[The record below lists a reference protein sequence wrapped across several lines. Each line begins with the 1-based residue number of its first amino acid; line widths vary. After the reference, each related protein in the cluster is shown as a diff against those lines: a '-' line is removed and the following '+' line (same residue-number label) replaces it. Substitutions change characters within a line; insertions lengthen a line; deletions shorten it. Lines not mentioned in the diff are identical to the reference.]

1 MSTLHEPAT
10 SISIVSPV
18 FNESKGLSVF
28 VDRVEEALRDTGL
41 EYEIVL
47 VDDGS
52 QDDSWD
58 VIAELAM
65 KDPHV
70 RGVELSRN
78 FGKEA
83 ALMAGLAETRGDAVL
98 VMDSDLQHPPR
109 VIPEMVQAWR
119 SGADIVE
126 AVKRTRTGQSRAV
139 QVASRL
145 FNSMFRRLTRVDLT
159 NATDFRLLGREVVDT
174 VNAMPERAVFF
185 RGMSTWVGFTR
196 AQVGFDVDAR
206 LAGESRWGVRAL
218 ARLAINAITSFTA
231 APLHL
236 VTLAGV
242 AFTMFSIVVGVQ
254 TFVRWLLGDAIQGFT
269 TVILLLL
276 IQGSFILL
284 GLGIIGEYLARIHEE
299 VKARPRYVVSRR
311 TQESS

>member
-1 MSTLHEPAT
+1 MSTLHNPAT

-18 FNESKGLSVF
+18 FNEAQGLPLF
-28 VDRVEEALRDTGL
+28 IDRVEEALHDTGL

-52 QDDSWD
+52 QDGSWE
-58 VIAELAM
+58 VIAELSM

-83 ALMAGLAETRGDAVL
+83 ALMAGLAETHGDAVL
-98 VMDSDLQHPPR
+98 VMDADLQHPPR
-109 VIPEMVQAWR
+109 VIPDMVRAWR
-119 SGADIVE
+119 AGADIVE
-126 AVKRTRTGQSRAV
+126 AVKRTRTGQSRAA
-139 QVASRL
+139 QFASRM
-145 FNSMFRRLTRVDLT
+145 FNSVFRRLTRVDLT

-174 VNAMPERAVFF
+174 VIAMPERAVFF
-185 RGMSTWVGFTR
+185 RGMSTWVGFSR
-196 AQVGFDVDAR
+196 AQVEFDVDAR
-206 LAGESRWGVRAL
+206 VTGESRWGVRAL
-218 ARLAINAITSFTA
+218 ARLAINAVTSFTA

-242 AFTMFSIVVGVQ
+242 AFTLFSIVVGVQ
-254 TFVRWLLGDAIQGFT
+254 TLVRWLMGDAIQGFT

-276 IQGSFILL
+276 IQGSFVLL
-284 GLGIIGEYLARIHEE
+284 GLGIMGEYLARIHEE

-311 TQESS
+311 TGELS

>member
-1 MSTLHEPAT
+1 MSTVDVPAT

-18 FNESKGLSVF
+18 FNEAQGLPLF
-28 VDRVEEALRDTGL
+28 VERVEESLRGTGL
-41 EYEIVL
+41 QYEIVL

-52 QDDSWD
+52 QDDSWE
-58 VIAELAM
+58 VIADLAV

-83 ALMAGLAETRGDAVL
+83 ALMAGLVEAHGDAVL

-109 VIPEMVQAWR
+109 VIPDMVRAWR

-139 QVASRL
+139 QLASTM
-145 FNSMFRRLTRVDLT
+145 FNSLFRRLTRVDLT
-159 NATDFRLLGREVVDT
+159 NATDYRLLGREVVDAVT
-174 VNAMPERAVFF
+174 AMPERAVFF

-196 AQVGFDVDAR
+196 AQVEFDVDAR
-206 LAGESRWGVRAL
+206 VTGESRWGLRAL
-218 ARLAINAITSFTA
+218 ARLAINAVTSFTA

-242 AFTMFSIVVGVQ
+242 TFTIFSVIVGVQ
-254 TFVRWLLGDAIQGFT
+254 TFVRWLMGDAIQGFT

-276 IQGSFILL
+276 IQGSFVLL
-284 GLGIIGEYLARIHEE
+284 GLGIMGEYLARIHDE

-311 TQESS
+311 VGKAP

>member
-1 MSTLHEPAT
+1 MSTLHNPAT

-18 FNESKGLSVF
+18 FNESQGLPLF
-28 VDRVEEALRDTGL
+28 VDRVEEALHGTGL

-52 QDDSWD
+52 QDDSWE
-58 VIAELAM
+58 VIAELAL

-83 ALMAGLAETRGDAVL
+83 ALMAGLSETNGDAVL
-98 VMDSDLQHPPR
+98 VMDADLQHPPR
-109 VIPEMVQAWR
+109 IIPDMVRAWR
-119 SGADIVE
+119 AGADIVE
-126 AVKRTRTGQSRAV
+126 AVKRTRTGQSRAA
-139 QVASRL
+139 QFASRM
-145 FNSMFRRLTRVDLT
+145 FNSVFRRLTRVDLT

-174 VNAMPERAVFF
+174 VIAMPERAVFF

-196 AQVGFDVDAR
+196 TQVEFDVDAR
-206 LAGESRWGVRAL
+206 VTGESRWGVRAL
-218 ARLAINAITSFTA
+218 ARLAINAVTSFTA

-242 AFTMFSIVVGVQ
+242 AFTLFSIVVGVQ
-254 TFVRWLLGDAIQGFT
+254 TLVRWLMGDAIQGFT

-276 IQGSFILL
+276 IQGSFVLL
-284 GLGIIGEYLARIHEE
+284 GLGIMGEYLARIHEE

-311 TQESS
+311 TGEQS